1 MHAKAVLQ
9 SRFLRINA
17 FILVRGG
24 RDSRSTLVPIYGDL
38 YQTVLEGKT
47 NENRLVTNLDFT
59 SERNDDVIKMAHI
72 SYLLRI
78 CVFNCILSGSGS
90 LATSL

>member
-1 MHAKAVLQ
+1 MD
-9 SRFLRINA
+9 RILI
-17 FILVRGG
+17 ILKKKKMAQVVRGG

-38 YQTVLEGKT
+38 CQTVLEGKT
-47 NENRLVTNLDFT
+47 NENRLVTHLDFT

-78 CVFNCILSGSGS
+78 CVFNCIL
-90 LATSL
+90 